1 MGGEGGGVSVTHKQQ
16 QQGPPNTCL
25 QKDNTVVGTDHA
37 SWRPSEPHPIPMHG
51 ACRERACRH
60 LLLHPRTGAKA
71 AISLP
76 TLSVRP
82 CMLEQPPTHSTLPT
96 RSRRMSMSTAMM
108 LRIMEAGNGSAP
120 GTSSC
125 TLGTGS
131 RGGGHRAALQRTRRP
146 KQHDGSNPTQPE
158 LFGATRSEACAPS
171 AKGSAAK
178 LSQRQPHAGV
188 VRQGSLTTRTATG
201 VGSKYSS
208 GSRSRSP
215 STSSTDPSG
224 SSKGCVGTTLQHLQG
239 GVTSRQAS
247 AVQGGRRHLLYS
259 LGWGLGVQPWKSN
272 SSRLAPT
279 APLWG
284 RHWHGQWPP

>member
-1 MGGEGGGVSVTHKQQ
+1 MPTTKVTAEAGGGERGNGWRGGWGVSVTHKQQ

-131 RGGGHRAALQRTRRP
+131 RGGGTGQRCRGRDDQSNTTVAIPHSLNSSEPQGLRHVHPPPIRVLQP
-146 KQHDGSNPTQPE
+146 NYP
-158 LFGATRSEACAPS
+158 
-171 AKGSAAK
+171 KGS
-178 LSQRQPHAGV
+178 H
-188 VRQGSLTTRTATG
+188 TRVLCDRA
-201 VGSKYSS
+201 
-208 GSRSRSP
+208 
-215 STSSTDPSG
+215 
-224 SSKGCVGTTLQHLQG
+224 H
-239 GVTSRQAS
+239 
-247 AVQGGRRHLLYS
+247 
-259 LGWGLGVQPWKSN
+259 
-272 SSRLAPT
+272 
-279 APLWG
+279 
-284 RHWHGQWPP
+284 